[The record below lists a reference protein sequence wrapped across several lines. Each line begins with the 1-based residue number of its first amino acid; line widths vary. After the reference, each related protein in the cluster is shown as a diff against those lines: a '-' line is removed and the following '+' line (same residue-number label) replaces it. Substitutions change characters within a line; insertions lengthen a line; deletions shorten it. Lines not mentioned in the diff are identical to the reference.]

1 MILPRNGSYTWRMRI
16 SPSQRLALKQQ
27 FARQLGDDC
36 EVRLFGSRV
45 DDAAQGGDVDLL
57 VQCPRRV
64 ERKTWRA
71 AQLAAGAE
79 RLLQGRK
86 VDVLLVDPDTE
97 LEPVHRIALQTG
109 ILL

>member
-1 MILPRNGSYTWRMRI
+1 MILPLNGSYTWGMRI

-36 EVRLFGSRV
+36 EVRLFGSRI
-45 DDAAQGGDVDLL
+45 DDAARGGDVDLL

-86 VDVLLVDPDTE
+86 VDVLLVDPETE
-97 LEPVHRIALQTG
+97 LEPVHRAALQMG

>member
-1 MILPRNGSYTWRMRI
+1 MRL

-36 EVRLFGSRV
+36 EVRLFGSRL
-45 DDAAQGGDVDLL
+45 DDAARGGDVDLL

-64 ERKTWRA
+64 ERKVWHA
-71 AQLAAGAE
+71 ARLAVGAE

-86 VDVLLVDPDTE
+86 VDVLLVDPDTV
-97 LEPVHRIALQTG
+97 LEPVHHVALQTG
-109 ILL
+109 VLL